1 MNSLDTQF
9 PIGLVG
15 QVSIVVTREVTAGH
29 LGSGAVA
36 VFATPELVRLMER
49 AAVDALKDRLDA
61 GQQSVGVMV
70 NINHLAATP
79 VGATVTAQAKLI
91 AVEGRRLTFQVSAHD
106 GIDLVGEGTH
116 SRAVIDLA
124 RFESRVAAKQ
134 QQMV

>member
-1 MNSLDTQF
+1 MASPEEQF

-15 QVSIVVTREVTAGH
+15 QASIVVTREVTAGH

-79 VGATVTAQAKLI
+79 IGAVVTAQAELV
-91 AVEGRRLTFQVSAHD
+91 AAEGRRLTFQVSAHD
-106 GIDLVGEGTH
+106 GIDLIGEGSHT
-116 SRAVIDLA
+116 RAVIDLA
-124 RFESRVAAKQ
+124 RFEARVAAKQ
-134 QQMV
+134 QQMA